1 CGTIVVGYFQV
12 AFWSI
17 ACERQT
23 RRLREAL
30 FRSILHKETSYFD
43 TNKTGQ
49 LNTRLTEDV
58 NKVHDGT
65 GDKVGSALQFF
76 SAFIVGLIIGLI
88 KGWKLTLVI
97 ISVSPLFFVSITATM
112 ITQELKAYAKAGAI
126 AEEVMIYALNVYLL
140 QVFFTIVTA
149 IFSLGQA
156 APHLQALAQ
165 TCGAAYTLWNLID
178 TPSKITIT
186 NSNGIIKE
194 DLIGYVKFSDVHF
207 VYPFRVDVPIL
218 NGLSSTAPAGHTAAR
233 VDASVCGKSTC
244 MQLIQRFYDPVN
256 GSIEIDGTPVDQYN
270 LTWLR

>member
-1 CGTIVVGYFQV
+1 MFGRLKDQKSFGCGTIVVGNFQV

-126 AEEVMIYALNVYLL
+126 AEE
-140 QVFFTIVTA
+140 
-149 IFSLGQA
+149 
-156 APHLQALAQ
+156 
-165 TCGAAYTLWNLID
+165 
-178 TPSKITIT
+178 PSKITIT

-233 VDASVCGKSTC
+233 VDASVCGKSKC